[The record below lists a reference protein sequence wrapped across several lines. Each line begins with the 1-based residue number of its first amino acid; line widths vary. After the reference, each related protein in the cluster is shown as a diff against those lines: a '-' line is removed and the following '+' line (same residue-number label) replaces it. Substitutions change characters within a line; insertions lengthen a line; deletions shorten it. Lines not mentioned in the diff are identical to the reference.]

1 MKQFLI
7 KISVLLPVLFMCCL
21 SVIAQVD
28 SLQGLIM
35 DRSGSSR
42 VSNASVTNKRSGQLR
57 VSNDL
62 GLFRISAAI
71 GDTLLIS
78 KPGYSDLVLVLP
90 SLEDLIVRLQ
100 AIIALSE
107 VTVQGQSKK
116 QELDELREQY
126 RKKGSYY
133 AGKPP
138 LLAYIFQPL
147 TALYELIGK
156 TPGQAR
162 RFNAYYI
169 TELQQTEIDRRFNT
183 YTIGSITGLEG
194 NDLKNFM
201 VVYRPGFES
210 LSAWDEYALI
220 SYVKRSL
227 STFNSSGRPR
237 GLLSLPSLPKA
248 PDLSEKVLKY

>member
-1 MKQFLI
+1 ML
-7 KISVLLPVLFMCCL
+7 SSLCMNCL
-21 SVIAQVD
+21 HLSAQDGAV
-28 SLQGLIM
+28 QGLIM
-35 DRSGSSR
+35 DWSGSSR
-42 VSNASVTNKRSGQLR
+42 VSNASITNKNSRQVRLS
-57 VSNDL
+57 SDL

-78 KPGYSDLVLVLP
+78 KAGYSDLVLVLP
-90 SLEDLIVRLQ
+90 SFEDLVLKMQ
-100 AIIALSE
+100 AIINLSQ
-107 VTVQGQSKK
+107 VTVHGQSKK

-126 RKKGSYY
+126 RNKGSYY

-162 RFNAYYI
+162 RFNAFYM

-183 YTIGSITGLEG
+183 YTIGSITGLQG

-210 LSAWDEYALI
+210 LSRWDEYALI
-220 SYVKRSL
+220 IYVKRSL
-227 STFNSSGRPR
+227 ITFNSSGRPK
-237 GLLSLPSLPKA
+237 GLLSLPPLPKA
-248 PDLSEKVLKY
+248 PDLSEKTLKY